1 MKFRHK
7 KIKNRMDAPNEEEPE
22 IEESEESEESEERED
37 FCLLLPWKSFSGFK
51 GDFDQRVRSKFPK
64 IPRSS

>member
-7 KIKNRMDAPNEEEPE
+7 KIKNRMDAPNEEDPE
-22 IEESEESEESEERED
+22 IEESEERED